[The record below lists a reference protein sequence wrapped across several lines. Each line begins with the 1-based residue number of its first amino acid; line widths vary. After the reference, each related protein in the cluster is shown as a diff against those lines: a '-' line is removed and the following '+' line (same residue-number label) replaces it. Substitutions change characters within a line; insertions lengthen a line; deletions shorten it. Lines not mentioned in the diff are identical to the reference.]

1 MSVCRVSD
9 HVCLEQH
16 KPVDG
21 PPKNRAQRRAVRFA
35 GDVAGEKA
43 EASDGDVGAGAAA
56 AADDDDGDDV
66 SKRARKKKKASYTAA
81 IAADGEGD
89 DGDDGDGDGD
99 GDGGDKGDDG
109 VAPLWSEAD
118 AKTTPVVK
126 AKKDKKR
133 AKPTPAPTAG
143 SAAKTAKA
151 AKAQAPAAADEGGE
165 AGETP
170 SAAAVAGIAYLM
182 QWKNDK
188 KAWKFKVR
196 VVSVRIA
203 AVCLA
208 WLAGCGRTTDCR
220 DGVRLGAVVCN
231 VTVSV
236 TCFAGVL
243 AAAYAAALHGGG

>member
-1 MSVCRVSD
+1 MSHRVALS
-9 HVCLEQH
+9 
-16 KPVDG
+16 
-21 PPKNRAQRRAVRFA
+21 QRRSSCGEVPPPAV
-35 GDVAGEKA
+35 
-43 EASDGDVGAGAAA
+43 AA
-56 AADDDDGDDV
+56 
-66 SKRARKKKKASYTAA
+66 
-81 IAADGEGD
+81 
-89 DGDDGDGDGD
+89 
-99 GDGGDKGDDG
+99 
-109 VAPLWSEAD
+109 
-118 AKTTPVVK
+118 
-126 AKKDKKR
+126 
-133 AKPTPAPTAG
+133 
-143 SAAKTAKA
+143 
-151 AKAQAPAAADEGGE
+151 
-165 AGETP
+165 
-170 SAAAVAGIAYLM
+170 AAAVAGIAYLM